1 MSGLATLSQ
10 LLDPRELIPHYVAL
24 PQILEYF
31 FTNKFYTNTRNVDS
45 DSVRMISISA
55 TATPG
60 AGNVRNGKARLIKPK
75 GASEKF
81 FSMFRYFT
89 EMPLE
94 ADALRALRELD
105 SPAMQQKGRD
115 IVEMAQEESKIL
127 ASLFKEI
134 AIAMIMT
141 YGRVNLDASG
151 NILVPAVDA
160 TTGTI
165 TDASGTIISADFGV
179 PDSHRGNLGG
189 TIAALWSVAGT
200 NIPDQLETLDR
211 QCAIAGVPKVTDIY
225 INPLN
230 KKKLR
235 SNTQFNDWAKY
246 NSIRAD
252 QVLQGDGIEGLWG
265 RNWHFVGG
273 TWTDSAG
280 TTRDLIPQTSG
291 ILMPAV
297 GPWMRTFAGS
307 ELIDTSNL
315 VQSDLLAALN
325 SLMTVYGPFAYG
337 ETTRNPT
344 GLSYF
349 QGDNFGLGFADPN
362 AIWMPTLFA

>member
-10 LLDPRELIPHYVAL
+10 LLDPRELIPHYMAM
-24 PQILEYF
+24 PQILDYF
-31 FTNKFYTNTRNVDS
+31 FTNTFYRNARNVDS
-45 DSVRMISISA
+45 DSVRMISISG
-55 TATPG
+55 TASPG
-60 AGNVRNGKARLIKPK
+60 QGNVRNGKARLIKPK

-89 EMPLE
+89 EMQLE

-115 IVEMAQEESKIL
+115 IIELAQEESKTL
-127 ASLFKEI
+127 CSLFKEI
-134 AIAMIMT
+134 VLAQIMT
-141 YGRVNLDASG
+141 VGRVNLDASG
-151 NILVPAVDA
+151 NILVPSVNSSSGA
-160 TTGTI
+160 I
-165 TDASGTIISADFGV
+165 TDASGTVISADFGV
-179 PDSHRGNLGG
+179 PNANRGNLGG
-189 TIAALWSVAGT
+189 IVSALWSVAGT
-200 NIPDQLETLDR
+200 LIPDQLEALDR
-211 QCAIAGVPKVTDIY
+211 QCAINGTPRITDIY
-225 INPLN
+225 LNPLA
-230 KKKLR
+230 KRKLR

-246 NSIRAD
+246 NSVRVD
-252 QVLQGDGIEGLWG
+252 QVLAGDGIEGLWG

-273 TWTDSAG
+273 TWTDSTG
-280 TTRDLIPQTSG
+280 TTQDLIPQTSG
-291 ILMPAV
+291 ILMPAP

-307 ELIDTSNL
+307 EIIDTSNL

-325 SLMTVYGPFAYG
+325 DLITVYGPFAYA

-362 AIWMPTLFA
+362 AIYMPTLFS